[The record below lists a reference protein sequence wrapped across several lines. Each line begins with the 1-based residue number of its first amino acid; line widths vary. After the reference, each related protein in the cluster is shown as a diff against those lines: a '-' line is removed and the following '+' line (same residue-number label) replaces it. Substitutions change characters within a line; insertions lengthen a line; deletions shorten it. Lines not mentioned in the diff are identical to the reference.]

1 MSLSSVAAADR
12 FVDLAGLLE
21 SCEVD
26 GFRADF
32 VSWGH
37 YRPQYWRNYWHSHS
51 FHEVCLA
58 YSGEGRFNV
67 RDSEYAVGPGTLF
80 LARPGDTHEIESS
93 RAEPLGIAFWGF
105 TFRPIG
111 RASGAGAP
119 STPGWAPASSTPA
132 SPGGSAGRGGG
143 AVGWWSGL
151 TRPDG
156 PVVSTRVGGLAAAIA
171 GLAAEAAAP
180 RSGYQASLAALGSA
194 LVVDTARAF
203 ALDDDLLVEPARVES
218 RDRVV
223 VDAMQRLLLDNLA
236 RPITVREVAAAVHL
250 SERHTERLFRSVTGD
265 SLMSTLRRLRLEL
278 AAQLLLD
285 PSNTVTQVAH
295 AAGYSDVRPFSTAFR
310 RHYGTTPTVYRRTG
324 GTTFG
329 S

>member
-37 YRPQYWRNYWHSHS
+37 YRAEYWRNYWHSHS

-67 RDSEYAVGPGTLF
+67 GSSEYAVGPGTLF
-80 LARPGDTHEIESS
+80 LARPTDTHEIESS
-93 RAEPLGIAFWGF
+93 RSDPLGIAFWGF
-105 TFRPIG
+105 TFRPV
-111 RASGAGAP
+111 
-119 STPGWAPASSTPA
+119 STALSSA
-132 SPGGSAGRGGG
+132 
-143 AVGWWSGL
+143 GWWSGL
-151 TRPDG
+151 TRSDG
-156 PVVSTRVGGLAAAIA
+156 PVVSTRTGGLPSTIA
-171 GLAAEAAAP
+171 RLAAEAAAP
-180 RSGYQASLAALGSA
+180 QSGYQATLAALGSA
-194 LVVDTARAF
+194 LVIDTARAF
-203 ALDDDLLVEPARVES
+203 ALDDDLSVQATRSNSRERVLVE
-218 RDRVV
+218 
-223 VDAMQRLLLDNLA
+223 AMQRLLLDNLA

-250 SERHTERLFRSVTGD
+250 SERHAERLFRSVTGA
-265 SLMSTLRRLRLEL
+265 SLISTLRRLRLEL

-324 GTTFG
+324 GTTFV